1 MTYIR
6 TFISTAVLSSV
17 ALATSAWAVTDNQN
31 DIHQPAPDTV
41 IQIAQAQSGGAGRG
55 MRADTTAPGYADHMK
70 AMQQM
75 HDKMLAAKT
84 PEERNALLAEQMRLM
99 QGGMNMMGRMGSRG
113 MMGGGMGAG
122 ATTDTPADMAA
133 RQAMMEQRMDMMQS
147 MMQIMIDRMQTVPTT
162 K

>member
-6 TFISTAVLSSV
+6 TFMLTTALSSA
-17 ALATSAWAVTDNQN
+17 ALATSAWSVTDNEHN
-31 DIHQPAPDTV
+31 SHHLAPDAV
-41 IQIAQAQSGGAGRG
+41 IQVAQAQLDTTSPG

-75 HDKMLAAKT
+75 HDKMMATKT
-84 PEERNALLAEQMRLM
+84 PEERNALMAEQMRLM
-99 QGGMNMMGRMGSRG
+99 QGGMNMMGRMGGKG
-113 MMGGGMGAG
+113 MMGGGMGTG
-122 ATTDTPADMAA
+122 ATADTPADMAE

-147 MMQIMIDRMQTVPTT
+147 MMQTMIDRMQTVPAT